1 MRNTNENCDRVYI
14 YIENKVVLVQKQN
27 RSEYNLSLTCREVKQ
42 VKTQVLIKRLRFS
55 DRQIGRSQDNTYL
68 RLRKTKQ
75 IIALLKL
82 ETDSCIVVLLSNKS
96 EFSSQRN

>member
-1 MRNTNENCDRVYI
+1 MRNTNENCYRVYI

-68 RLRKTKQ
+68 HLRKTKQ
-75 IIALLKL
+75 IITLLEL

-96 EFSSQRN
+96 KFSSQRN